1 MAPATLSS
9 EMRVSKD
16 KQKKLKRFVYCDY
29 MKG

>member
-1 MAPATLSS
+1 MAPVTLNS